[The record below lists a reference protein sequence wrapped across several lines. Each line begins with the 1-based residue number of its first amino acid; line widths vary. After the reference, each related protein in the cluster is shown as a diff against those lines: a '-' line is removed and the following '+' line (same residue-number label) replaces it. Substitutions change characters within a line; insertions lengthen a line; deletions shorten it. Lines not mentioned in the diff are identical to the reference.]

1 MDENITHILLH
12 IEYGWEYHSYV
23 IMYRIWMRKWT
34 SRMNESCHTYMKEP
48 NLLQKRGLH
57 KWKKTYTYW
66 KSPTSLQKEA
76 YTDEKS
82 PISLQKEAYIDEK
95 SPTHIPWHTHDWF
108 MSHEAYIDEK
118 SPTHMYVCW
127 AYIDEKSPTHI
138 PGIGSWHTRDWFMSH
153 VWKCNSVIHVT
164 GAWHVYVRSH
174 IVSYNTYEWV
184 MLHVWMSR
192 VTHMKV

>member
-1 MDENITHILLH
+1 MIKILLIYYYTSSMDENITHILLH

-95 SPTHIPWHTHDWF
+95 SPTHIP
-108 MSHEAYIDEK
+108 
-118 SPTHMYVCW
+118 
-127 AYIDEKSPTHI
+127 
-138 PGIGSWHTRDWFMSH
+138 GIGSWHTRDWFMSH